1 MSEQD
6 AIARLEA
13 DLDAKEREL
22 ERLNALTSDPST
34 DSAASA
40 RPQSPTEPDLQ
51 TQIRR
56 AEAEV
61 VEARTRYEDALNA

>member
-22 ERLNALTSDPST
+22 ERLNALISDPRT
-34 DSAASA
+34 DSPTSGQ
-40 RPQSPTEPDLQ
+40 PQSPTVPDLQ
-51 TQIRR
+51 AQIRR

-61 VEARTRYEDALNA
+61 IEARTRYEDALNA

>member
-1 MSEQD
+1 LSEQD

-22 ERLNALTSDPST
+22 ERLNALVSDPRAGSP
-34 DSAASA
+34 ASGQ
-40 RPQSPTEPDLQ
+40 PQSPTEPDLQ

-56 AEAEV
+56 AETEV